1 MPLLI
6 MTKILLEEVVS
17 DVYGVDWN
25 NFVCVFFFLRFL
37 IFRQE
42 QLFCPG
48 LPLLDF
54 QVDPTAVFLSPT
66 VMRLPYQ
73 TKDEMENTR

>member
-6 MTKILLEEVVS
+6 ITKMLFEQVVFDLCGMDLNTLS
-17 DVYGVDWN
+17 I
-25 NFVCVFFFLRFL
+25 FFFLRFP

-42 QLFCPG
+42 QLCCPG

-54 QVDPTAVFLSPT
+54 HADPTVVFPSPT

>member
-6 MTKILLEEVVS
+6 ITKMLLEEVFGLCEM
-17 DVYGVDWN
+17 DLN
-25 NFVCVFFFLRFL
+25 TFVHVFLLRFL

-42 QLFCPG
+42 RLCCPG

-54 QVDPTAVFLSPT
+54 HVDPTVPSPSPT

-73 TKDEMENTR
+73 TKDEMGNTR